1 MFTKVRL
8 RFDTKR
14 DILLLLYRGGQKD
27 RTSAR

>member
-14 DILLLLYRGGQKD
+14 DILLFLYRGGSKEIAF
-27 RTSAR
+27 R